1 MCVDLERWL
10 IWVLGSEDVLG
21 RWRLVDGRVSFRSC
35 FLVSLATYIGKG
47 KDCWSFHN
55 GLCKQVC
62 SVINHL
68 KLGVSSLTRNQT
80 LKFDSSISS
89 SIYHGVNPLYQ
100 EIILVSSCKTKQ
112 PQKTKRTISSIPKFT
127 SLDFWIHKTVIF
139 CSENVADDSLS
150 FDWRWL
156 DDAVHFDPGW
166 LGYTGYYTTQYIG
179 IIMI

>member
-21 RWRLVDGRVSFRSC
+21 MWRLVDGRVSFRSC
-35 FLVSLATYIGKG
+35 FLVSLATSIGKG

-68 KLGVSSLTRNQT
+68 KLGISSFTRNQT

-89 SIYHGVNPLYQ
+89 SIYHRVNPLYQ
-100 EIILVSSCKTKQ
+100 EIILVSSCKRQ
-112 PQKTKRTISSIPKFT
+112 FHPSPNSP
-127 SLDFWIHKTVIF
+127 LWIYGFIK
-139 CSENVADDSLS
+139 LWS
-150 FDWRWL
+150 FVLKMWL
-156 DDAVHFDPGW
+156 MTHWVLTEDG
-166 LGYTGYYTTQYIG
+166 
-179 IIMI
+179 